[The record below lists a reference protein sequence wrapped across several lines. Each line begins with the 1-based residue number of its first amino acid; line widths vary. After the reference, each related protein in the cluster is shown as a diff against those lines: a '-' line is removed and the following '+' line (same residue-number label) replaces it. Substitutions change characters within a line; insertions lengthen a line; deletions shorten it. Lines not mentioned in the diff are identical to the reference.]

1 MADILTWDE
10 FRQRLGL
17 VPTDPSLN
25 MQSTESANT
34 NENCANTVK
43 TRKMIMVDILIKNID
58 KPKNCVLEEHL
69 SDGSIV
75 KHEVV
80 EIVHCRDCDSFIE
93 ETNTCT
99 SFGSWTQADGYCH
112 KAERRKHGSDN

>member
-34 NENCANTVK
+34 YENCANTVRSEEK
-43 TRKMIMVDILIKNID
+43 HGRLVDENVILERIQALLKEKSWMYASHAQEIID
-58 KPKNCVLEEHL
+58 IIRNAPT
-69 SDGSIV
+69 
-75 KHEVV
+75 VV
-80 EIVHCRDCDSFIE
+80 EASR
-93 ETNTCT
+93 
-99 SFGSWTQADGYCH
+99 
-112 KAERRKHGSDN
+112 